1 MGDPAF
7 MEEVRTMFMEKGER
21 KELEKRV
28 EKQRNLILDL
38 LIHRSGGVTN
48 IELIRMGIL
57 RPAARIEELRKEGH
71 IIDTVHVKGGIYK
84 YVYRG
89 RHPKEEEQNN
99 IIYVIKDGER
109 RAKKSVMGS
118 ISVILSAV
126 KPEQTFF
133 DTLVFVR
140 GGQERGKSS
149 ILVFRIK
156 EGKEEVIRLKD
167 TAEDKKRISELIKDS
182 DFLVARRVREL
193 QPSRVVE
200 PL

>member
-1 MGDPAF
+1 
-7 MEEVRTMFMEKGER
+7 MFMEKEER
-21 KELEKRV
+21 KKLEERV
-28 EKQRNLILDL
+28 EKQRDLILDL
-38 LIHRSGGVTN
+38 LIQRSSGITN

-57 RPAARIEELRKEGH
+57 RPAARIEELRKAGH

-89 RHPKEEEQNN
+89 RHPKKEEENN

-118 ISVILSAV
+118 IPVILSTV

-156 EGKEEVIRLKD
+156 DGKEEVMRLKD